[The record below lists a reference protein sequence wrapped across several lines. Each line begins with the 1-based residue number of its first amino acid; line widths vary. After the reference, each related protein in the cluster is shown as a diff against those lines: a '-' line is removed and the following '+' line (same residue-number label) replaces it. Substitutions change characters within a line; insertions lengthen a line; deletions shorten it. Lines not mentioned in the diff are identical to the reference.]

1 MKKYIAVIF
10 ATVMAL
16 GLAACGAKDSPAE
29 NTEAESV
36 SAVNSESAAETG
48 EKAPISYVGRWY
60 MIRTD
65 MTMDGTTLE
74 MSLKDMAEDIDENAF
89 VMEINNDR
97 AVLIDLHDE
106 NAFVMEI
113 NEDGTVIMKVDEEIA
128 DAKWSVIDNG
138 ISVIGEMSELG
149 VDTIDF
155 IAEDPDLLRGVMVED
170 GMEMGMYYAREGSPR
185 IEESKNTSYLEKSLG
200 KIMGEMME
208 ENMPNL
214 TLDSPL
220 TLNIENSEDVS
231 YCGFEAPDT
240 GEYTF
245 RSESGGHD
253 TVMAFDSTS
262 FAEPLIESGNAE
274 GGFEITMSIEK
285 GKIIFL
291 EVTSDQTAVTVT
303 VEKK

>member
-74 MSLKDMAEDIDENAF
+74 MSLKDMAEDI
-89 VMEINNDR
+89 
-97 AVLIDLHDE
+97 DE

-231 YCGFEAPDT
+231 YCGFEAPET

-303 VEKK
+303 VETK

>member
-89 VMEINNDR
+89 VMEIN
-97 AVLIDLHDE
+97 
-106 NAFVMEI
+106 
-113 NEDGTVIMKVDEEIA
+113 EDGTVIMKVDEEIA

-155 IAEDPDLLRGVMVED
+155 IAEEPDLLRGVMVED

>member
-74 MSLKDMAEDIDENAF
+74 MSLKDMAEDI
-89 VMEINNDR
+89 
-97 AVLIDLHDE
+97 DE